1 MKLET
6 FSIPCSCFVAFDGL
20 RSSFFF
26 CLPQV
31 VDDLEYVTLG
41 DITTSTQIYYDP
53 DPRSTVVEDDVE
65 LLEGHFDIQEEE
77 EDDKDTDR

>member
-1 MKLET
+1 M
-6 FSIPCSCFVAFDGL
+6 
-20 RSSFFF
+20 
-26 CLPQV
+26 
-31 VDDLEYVTLG
+31 VDILEYVTLG

-77 EDDKDTDR
+77 EDDKDTDRYK